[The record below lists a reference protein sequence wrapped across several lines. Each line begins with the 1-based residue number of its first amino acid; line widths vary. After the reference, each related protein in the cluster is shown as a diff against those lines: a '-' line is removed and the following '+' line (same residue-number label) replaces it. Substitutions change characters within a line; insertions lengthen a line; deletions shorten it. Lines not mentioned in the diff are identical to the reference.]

1 MLATSSEPQMAST
14 GSVSMDDYLEQIWH
28 LIEENGTAKATELA
42 QRLDLSQPSVS
53 TMLKRLD
60 QEGWLINEKYRD
72 PKFTKKG
79 KTMAEAIVK
88 RHKVLTNFLR
98 LFHLPENVIYND
110 VEGMEHYI
118 SLQTLTCVEALT
130 KCLKGDPKFL
140 NHVVKELQEQTANN
154 SEISTN

>member
-1 MLATSSEPQMAST
+1 MMSAATPEPQMAST

-42 QRLDLSQPSVS
+42 QRLDLSQPSIS

-60 QEGWLINEKYRD
+60 QEGWVVNEKYRD
-72 PKFTKKG
+72 PKLTKKG
-79 KTMAEAIVK
+79 RIMAEAIVK
-88 RHKVLTNFLR
+88 RHQVLTSFLR

-130 KCLKGDPKFL
+130 KCLKQHPDFL
-140 NHVVKELQEQTANN
+140 NEVLQELQNKQTN
-154 SEISTN
+154 T